1 VFKIEPLQSNRTR
14 ISNNEFVA
22 MVKQGRKDLKDGKG
36 ITITMDELEKFMQIV
51 FNSQKKN
58 TLTG

>member
-1 VFKIEPLQSNRTR
+1 MSHFKVTNK

-36 ITITMDELEKFMQIV
+36 ITITMDELEKMQIV
-51 FNSQKKN
+51 FNAKEHV
-58 TLTG
+58 TG